1 MSLMS
6 VVLEKQRKVLRFK
19 DAVLTTDPY
28 ARTVSEALNLEVC
41 AGELFLIRLGR
52 SDQIAS
58 FADVCNGT
66 IHPLSGS
73 IFFLGKD
80 WRYLSPDVANALRGR
95 TGHVFFTG
103 NWTQSLSVVENILT
117 PQLYHTRNSR
127 AQLLDQ
133 AGHLAESFGLP
144 GLPRGLPGDFT
155 AADLQRAA
163 CVRAFLGRPLLVLLQ
178 EPTRGLEPDILGPLI
193 QAIREARYRG
203 AAVIWLTKEKEIWKD
218 ATIPT
223 TQRYHLVA
231 RNLMEEKL

>member
-1 MSLMS
+1 MS
-6 VVLEKQRKVLRFK
+6 VVLEKQRKVLRFQ
-19 DAVLTTDPY
+19 DAVLTTDRY

-41 AGELFLIRLGR
+41 AGELFLIRLER
-52 SDQIAS
+52 ADQIAG

-66 IHPLSGS
+66 IDPLSGS
-73 IFFLGKD
+73 VFFLGKD
-80 WRYLSPDVANALRGR
+80 WCDLSPDAANALRGR

-103 NWTQSLSVVENILT
+103 NWTRSLPVVENILI

-127 AQLLDQ
+127 ARLLDQ

-144 GLPRGLPGDFT
+144 GLPGGLPGDFT

-178 EPTRGLEPDILGPLI
+178 EPTQGLGPDILAPLV
-193 QAIREARYRG
+193 QAIRDARYRG
-203 AAVIWLTKEKEIWKD
+203 AAVVWLTKDKDICND
-218 ATIPT
+218 ATLPA